1 MAKIKVEIEVP
12 DGEYCDGDDTCSLLE
27 KGCFGQYWCSLYGDE
42 LDIDRIDTWEY
53 RCKRCSKCKQAE
65 VKDANS
71 KGTY

>member
-27 KGCFGQYWCSLYGDE
+27 KGCFGQYWCSFYGDE

-53 RCKRCSKCKQAE
+53 RCKRCDKCKQAE
-65 VKDANS
+65 VQNAENKD
-71 KGTY
+71 